1 MKKLGGL
8 SDLEKKSLS
17 KSVLTDEDACR
28 IIGDTTALY
37 LRFKSIKLIEINF
50 CDEVLHIYFSSFK
63 IRIKYEKGGTLE
75 ALYRKVED
83 DIIIKAMQGLL

>member
-8 SDLEKKSLS
+8 NDLERKSLS
-17 KSVLTDEDACR
+17 ESSLTDEEVCR
-28 IIGDTTALY
+28 IIGDVTALY
-37 LRFKSIKLIEINF
+37 LRFKSVKLIEINF
-50 CDEVLHIYFSSFK
+50 CDCLLHIYFSSFK
-63 IRIKYEKGGTLE
+63 IRIKYEKGGRLE